1 MKLIINLNTYPM
13 EEWGEREILFL
24 KHELNPLDVEFL
36 EKDNS
41 NFYEADFYFGTSF
54 DVNWVTFIENKM
66 KLVIFP
72 SQAKV
77 NQELKQVLFN
87 KKIPIIDCMPT
98 TGIVNDKYTF
108 YAIRYLIVVIRQY
121 IEFERGINFKYAKK
135 EYWYAAVCKL
145 FNNKRINNLIDYTT
159 EDYVQHKDFFEYCDM
174 SKAKL
179 LDAFKQSK
187 RRWPYL
193 ALTVNSSCNRKCIF
207 CDAKNADNGLISVDN
222 YCEIAS
228 IANSWEI
235 EKVHLSGGEPTMLG
249 KVVDIVGVFNK
260 ELTSHKKQIGIT
272 TNGSCSI
279 NLIERLIDAGLTNI
293 NFSIHSLNETNYR
306 KIMGTGSVQEVL
318 SKVLF
323 CIEKN
328 LKVKVNCTLLRSYV
342 NDAVDM
348 LRLAEEYPI
357 DLRFV
362 ELQRIGPAVKFFD
375 DEFISE
381 DEVRNIEIVSNKF
394 KQLASVKSRVQN
406 GVRSPG
412 QYIQFNGWKGSVAFI
427 SNTSRPICMDANR
440 IKITPTGRLRP
451 CTFRNS
457 DINLKDH
464 FNVDLDEV
472 FRRVFFAIYNRNCNP
487 DFCGVHYIDYDLRW
501 DNYKF
506 Y

>member
-1 MKLIINLNTYPM
+1 MKLIINPNTYPM

-159 EDYVQHKDFFEYCDM
+159 KDYVQHKDFFEYCDM

-193 ALTVNSSCNRKCIF
+193 ALTVNSPI
-207 CDAKNADNGLISVDN
+207 DPNAPAI
-222 YCEIAS
+222 
-228 IANSWEI
+228 W
-235 EKVHLSGGEPTMLG
+235 
-249 KVVDIVGVFNK
+249 
-260 ELTSHKKQIGIT
+260 KK
-272 TNGSCSI
+272 
-279 NLIERLIDAGLTNI
+279 
-293 NFSIHSLNETNYR
+293 
-306 KIMGTGSVQEVL
+306 SVQICSHQILLYVPMGFVTSVL
-318 SKVLF
+318 
-323 CIEKN
+323 
-328 LKVKVNCTLLRSYV
+328 
-342 NDAVDM
+342 D
-348 LRLAEEYPI
+348 
-357 DLRFV
+357 DLCV
-362 ELQRIGPAVKFFD
+362 RIY
-375 DEFISE
+375 
-381 DEVRNIEIVSNKF
+381 
-394 KQLASVKSRVQN
+394 LMRVQKRKLN
-406 GVRSPG
+406 IVRHIIKYKQP
-412 QYIQFNGWKGSVAFI
+412 IFI
-427 SNTSRPICMDANR
+427 RCSHLVQQ
-440 IKITPTGRLRP
+440 GY
-451 CTFRNS
+451 
-457 DINLKDH
+457 LK
-464 FNVDLDEV
+464 
-472 FRRVFFAIYNRNCNP
+472 P
-487 DFCGVHYIDYDLRW
+487 
-501 DNYKF
+501 
-506 Y
+506 